1 VEENARPNG
10 EFSGHWAEV
19 MRAYCELMDE
29 VIPYLPPAEQ
39 SVYQRL
45 FYLSHGQRSPFTKCR
60 YEDLAAQCG
69 LSLSTVRRAVKGLRT
84 KTLLKTV
91 WESKSGTTFVVR
103 LLSTLPHRPGFLP
116 RRRRGSSPALQRP
129 SRPPIYDAFTPEDRA
144 LFIDCKQRLGPR
156 RLNELMEAAV
166 EWLSELCGGDPEAFS
181 DELLRDKIDEL
192 VFDEIFGPERRKPY
206 EHLFAHLCNPGQ
218 HSAAST
224 ATGQSQFRG
233 DIAIQV
239 SD

>member
-1 VEENARPNG
+1 VEENARLNG
-10 EFSGHWAEV
+10 EIGGHWAEV
-19 MRAYCELMDE
+19 AKAYCELMDE

-39 SVYQRL
+39 SVYHRL
-45 FYLSHGQRSPFTKCR
+45 FRLSHVQRSPFTKCR

-84 KTLLKTV
+84 KQLLKTV
-91 WESKSGTTFVVR
+91 WESKSGTTFVVQ
-103 LLSTLPHRPGFLP
+103 LLSTLPRRPSFLP
-116 RRRRGSSPALQRP
+116 RRRRDSSPPLQRS

-144 LFIDCKQRLGPR
+144 LFIDCKQRLGPA
-156 RLNELMEAAV
+156 RLNELTEAAV